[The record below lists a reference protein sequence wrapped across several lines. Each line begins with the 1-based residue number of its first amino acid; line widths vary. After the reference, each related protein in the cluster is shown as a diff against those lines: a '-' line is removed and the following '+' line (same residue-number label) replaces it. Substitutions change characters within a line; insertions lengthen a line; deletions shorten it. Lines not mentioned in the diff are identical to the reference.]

1 MMSYD
6 PKVVIKIRY
15 TNYRGETTV
24 RQIVPVRIRFGASEW
39 HPAEQW
45 LMDAYDI
52 DRQAERSFALAD
64 IRDWNV
70 AESAAGA
77 ISRAC

>member
-6 PKVVIKIRY
+6 PKVVINIRY
-15 TNYRGETTV
+15 TNYRGETAV

-39 HPAEQW
+39 HPGEQW

-70 AESAAGA
+70 ADSGAGA